1 MEKSKRKI
9 YEGEVLKDYRELV
22 EKYKTRYAENI
33 AFEYKKDIQ
42 DKEII
47 KVTYADF
54 ARDIEYLG
62 TALLNLNLRKKRIAI
77 ISPNRYEWCVSY
89 LAVGTS
95 DIAIVPLD
103 KSLPN
108 NEIRDLIIRSKVDA
122 VIFDKKYEEIFKI
135 IQEEKCSNLE
145 HYICMDNVEG
155 FIKYQD
161 LMEKGKLLL
170 EEGVDV
176 YKNIKLNPEE
186 ISIILF
192 TSGTTSIAKA
202 VALSQSNICAD
213 VTKLSQI
220 AKIYETDRFLSFLPL
235 HHTFEST
242 CTFLYG
248 TSCGITIVFCDG
260 LKYIQK
266 NLKEY
271 NITGFVCVPLMLE
284 IMYKKIVKTIEEQG
298 KTKLVSTMRK
308 ISRFLLKFKIDIR
321 RKVFKQIIDNISS
334 NLRIFI
340 SGGAAISKEVV
351 QGFRD
356 FGINL
361 LQGYGLT
368 ETSPVLAAENDMY
381 QRDGS
386 VGFALPG
393 IELKIN

>member
-220 AKIYETDRFLSFLPL
+220 AKIYETDRFLSF
-235 HHTFEST
+235 
-242 CTFLYG
+242 
-248 TSCGITIVFCDG
+248 
-260 LKYIQK
+260 
-266 NLKEY
+266 
-271 NITGFVCVPLMLE
+271 
-284 IMYKKIVKTIEEQG
+284 
-298 KTKLVSTMRK
+298 
-308 ISRFLLKFKIDIR
+308 
-321 RKVFKQIIDNISS
+321 
-334 NLRIFI
+334 
-340 SGGAAISKEVV
+340 
-351 QGFRD
+351 
-356 FGINL
+356 
-361 LQGYGLT
+361 
-368 ETSPVLAAENDMY
+368 
-381 QRDGS
+381 
-386 VGFALPG
+386 
-393 IELKIN
+393 